1 MKASKIAS
9 IAYYV
14 LLALSVVVF
23 VLFFCVGFGNQES
36 LPSGLYKSPQ
46 FTDLLM
52 YWMYALAA
60 ICGICTLVGAVTAK
74 GGKIDSN
81 MPKWGSVLAK
91 AGLWLFLPVLVI
103 TWFAGPALFDST
115 SPIMTG
121 TGLYE
126 DAFWLQA
133 TDAIIY
139 TIYVL
144 LVVTAVAL
152 VASLTGIFKK

>member
-9 IAYYV
+9 IVYYV

-52 YWMYALAA
+52 WWMYILVA
-60 ICGICTLVGAVTAK
+60 ICGICTVVGAVTAK
-74 GGKIDSN
+74 GGKVDSQ
-81 MPKWGSVLAK
+81 MPAWGDTLAK
-91 AGLWLFLPVLVI
+91 VGLWLFVPVLLV
-103 TWFAGPALFDST
+103 TWFLGSKA
-115 SPIMTG
+115 PIMTG

-139 TIYVL
+139 TVYVL
-144 LVVTAVAL
+144 LVVTVIAL
-152 VASLTGIFKK
+152 VASLSGVFKK

>member
-9 IAYYV
+9 IAYYI
-14 LLALSVVVF
+14 LLAVSAVVL
-23 VLFFCVGFGNQES
+23 VLFFCVGFGNMES
-36 LPSGLYKSPQ
+36 LPSGYYKSPQ
-46 FTDLLM
+46 FTDVLM

-60 ICGICTLVGAVTAK
+60 ICGVCTLVGAVTAK
-74 GGKIDSN
+74 GGKVDSN
-81 MPKWGSVLAK
+81 MPAWGTVLAK
-91 AGLWLFLPVLVI
+91 VGLWLFLPVLVGA
-103 TWFAGPALFDST
+103 WFVGSK

-139 TIYVL
+139 TVYVL
-144 LVVTAVAL
+144 LIVTAVAL
-152 VASLTGIFKK
+152 VASLSGIFKK

>member
-14 LLALSVVVF
+14 LLALSVVVL
-23 VLFFCVGFGNQES
+23 VLFFCVGFGNMES
-36 LPSGLYKSPQ
+36 LPSGYYKSPQ

-81 MPKWGSVLAK
+81 MPKWGVALAK
-91 AGLWLFLPVLVI
+91 VGLWLFLPVLVI
-103 TWFAGPALFDST
+103 MWFVGST

-144 LVVTAVAL
+144 LVVTAIAL
-152 VASLTGIFKK
+152 IASLSGVFKK

>member
-14 LLALSVVVF
+14 LLAVSAVVL
-23 VLFFCVGFGNQES
+23 VLFFCVGFGNMES
-36 LPSGLYKSPQ
+36 LPSGYYKSPQ

-81 MPKWGSVLAK
+81 MPAWGTVLAK
-91 AGLWLFLPVLVI
+91 VGLWLFIPVLAI
-103 TWFAGPALFDST
+103 TWFLGSK

-139 TIYVL
+139 TVYVL
-144 LVVTAVAL
+144 LIVTAVAL
-152 VASLTGIFKK
+152 VASLSGIFKK

>member
-14 LLALSVVVF
+14 LIALSAVVL
-23 VLFFCVGFGNQES
+23 VLFFCVGFGNMES
-36 LPSGLYKSPQ
+36 LPSGYYKSPQ

-52 YWMYALAA
+52 YWMYALVA
-60 ICGICTLVGAVTAK
+60 ICAVCTIAGAIGAK

-81 MPKWGSVLAK
+81 MPKWGKVLAK
-91 AGLWLFLPVLVI
+91 AGLWLFIPVLI
-103 TWFAGPALFDST
+103 ISWFVGSK

-144 LVVTAVAL
+144 LVVTAIAL
-152 VASLTGIFKK
+152 IASLTGIFKK

>member
-9 IAYYV
+9 IVYYV
-14 LLALSVVVF
+14 LLALSAVVL

-46 FTDLLM
+46 YTDLLM
-52 YWMYALAA
+52 YWMYALAV
-60 ICGICTLVGAVTAK
+60 ICGVCTVIGAVGAK
-74 GGKIDSN
+74 GGKVDSN
-81 MPKWGSVLAK
+81 MPTWGIVLAK
-91 AGLWLFLPVLVI
+91 VGLWLFIPVLVVA
-103 TWFAGPALFDST
+103 WFLGSKAPL
-115 SPIMTG
+115 MTG

-139 TIYVL
+139 TVYIL
-144 LVVTAVAL
+144 LGVTAVAL
-152 VASLTGIFKK
+152 IASLTGIFKK

>member
-9 IAYYV
+9 IAYYI
-14 LLALSVVVF
+14 LLAVSAVVL
-23 VLFFCVGFGNQES
+23 VLFFCVGFGNMES
-36 LPSGLYKSPQ
+36 LPSGYYKSPQ
-46 FTDLLM
+46 FTDVLM

-60 ICGICTLVGAVTAK
+60 ICGVCTLVGAVTAK
-74 GGKIDSN
+74 GGKVDSN
-81 MPKWGSVLAK
+81 MPAWGAVLAK
-91 AGLWLFLPVLVI
+91 VGLWLFLPVLVGA
-103 TWFAGPALFDST
+103 WFVGSK

-139 TIYVL
+139 TVYVL
-144 LVVTAVAL
+144 LIVTAVAL
-152 VASLTGIFKK
+152 VASLSGIFKK

>member
-9 IAYYV
+9 IVYYV
-14 LLALSVVVF
+14 LLALSAVVF

-36 LPSGLYKSPQ
+36 LPSGFYKSPQ

-52 YWMYALAA
+52 WWMYILVAV
-60 ICGICTLVGAVTAK
+60 CTVCTIAGAVTAK
-74 GGKIDSN
+74 GGKVDSQ
-81 MPKWGSVLAK
+81 MPVWGDTLAK
-91 AGLWLFLPVLVI
+91 VSLWLFVPVLVI
-103 TWFAGPALFDST
+103 TWFLGSKA
-115 SPIMTG
+115 PIMTG

-139 TIYVL
+139 TVYVL

-152 VASLTGIFKK
+152 IASLSGIFKK

>member
-9 IAYYV
+9 IAYYI
-14 LLALSVVVF
+14 LLAVSAVVL
-23 VLFFCVGFGNQES
+23 VLFFCVGFGNMES
-36 LPSGLYKSPQ
+36 LPSGYYKSPQ

-81 MPKWGSVLAK
+81 MPAWGTVLAK
-91 AGLWLFLPVLVI
+91 VGLWLFIPVLAI
-103 TWFAGPALFDST
+103 TWFLGSK

-139 TIYVL
+139 TVYVL
-144 LVVTAVAL
+144 LIVTAVAL
-152 VASLTGIFKK
+152 VASLSGIFKK

>member
-9 IAYYV
+9 IVYYV
-14 LLALSVVVF
+14 LLILSVVVF

-52 YWMYALAA
+52 YWMYALVA
-60 ICGICTLVGAVTAK
+60 ICGVCTVVGAVGAK
-74 GGKIDSN
+74 GGKVDSN
-81 MPKWGSVLAK
+81 MPTWGKVLAK
-91 AGLWLFLPVLVI
+91 VGLWLFIPVLVVA
-103 TWFAGPALFDST
+103 WFIGDA
-115 SPIMTG
+115 SPLMTG

-126 DAFWLQA
+126 DAFWLQL

-139 TIYVL
+139 TVYAL
-144 LVVTAVAL
+144 LGVTAVAL
-152 VASLTGIFKK
+152 IASLTGIFKK

>member
-9 IAYYV
+9 IAYFV
-14 LLALSVVVF
+14 LLALSVVVL
-23 VLFFCVGFGNQES
+23 VLFFCVGFGNMES
-36 LPSGLYKSPQ
+36 LPSGYYKSPQ

-60 ICGICTLVGAVTAK
+60 ICGVCTLVGAVTAK

-81 MPKWGSVLAK
+81 MPKWGVALAK
-91 AGLWLFLPVLVI
+91 VGLWLFLPGLGV
-103 TWFAGPALFDST
+103 TWFVGST
-115 SPIMTG
+115 APIMTG

-144 LVVTAVAL
+144 LIVTAIAL
-152 VASLTGIFKK
+152 VASLSGIFKK

>member
-9 IAYYV
+9 IVYYV
-14 LLALSVVVF
+14 LLALSAVVF

-36 LPSGLYKSPQ
+36 LPSGFYKSPQ

-52 YWMYALAA
+52 WWMYILVA
-60 ICGICTLVGAVTAK
+60 ICAVCTVVGAVTAK
-74 GGKIDSN
+74 GGKVDSQ
-81 MPKWGSVLAK
+81 MPAWGDVLAK
-91 AGLWLFLPVLVI
+91 VGLWLFVPVLVI
-103 TWFAGPALFDST
+103 TWFLGSKA
-115 SPIMTG
+115 PIMTG

-139 TIYVL
+139 TVYVL

-152 VASLTGIFKK
+152 IASLSGIFKK

>member
-46 FTDLLM
+46 FTDVLM

-60 ICGICTLVGAVTAK
+60 ICGICTLLGAVTSK

-81 MPKWGSVLAK
+81 MPKWGSFLAK
-91 AGLWLFLPVLVI
+91 AGLWMFLPVLVI
-103 TWFAGPALFDST
+103 SWFVGARFLGSAEPLV
-115 SPIMTG
+115 TG

-144 LVVTAVAL
+144 LGVTAVVLIAGL
-152 VASLTGIFKK
+152 SGILKK

>member
-9 IAYYV
+9 IVYYV
-14 LLALSVVVF
+14 LLALSAVVF

-36 LPSGLYKSPQ
+36 LPSGFYKSPQ

-52 YWMYALAA
+52 WWMYILVA
-60 ICGICTLVGAVTAK
+60 ICAVCTVVGAVTEK
-74 GGKIDSN
+74 GGKVDSQ
-81 MPKWGSVLAK
+81 MPAWGNVLAK
-91 AGLWLFLPVLVI
+91 VGLWLFLPVLVI
-103 TWFAGPALFDST
+103 TWFLGSKA
-115 SPIMTG
+115 PIMTG

-139 TIYVL
+139 TVYVL

-152 VASLTGIFKK
+152 IASLSGIFKK

>member
-9 IAYYV
+9 IVYYV
-14 LLALSVVVF
+14 LLALSAVVF

-36 LPSGLYKSPQ
+36 LPSGFYKSPQ

-52 YWMYALAA
+52 WWMYILVA
-60 ICGICTLVGAVTAK
+60 ICAVCTVVGAVTAK
-74 GGKIDSN
+74 GGKVDSQ
-81 MPKWGSVLAK
+81 MPTWGNVLAK
-91 AGLWLFLPVLVI
+91 VGLWLFLPVLVI
-103 TWFAGPALFDST
+103 TWFLGSKAPL
-115 SPIMTG
+115 MTG

-139 TIYVL
+139 TVYVL

-152 VASLTGIFKK
+152 IASLSGIFKK

>member
-9 IAYYV
+9 IVYYV
-14 LLALSVVVF
+14 LLALSAVVF

-36 LPSGLYKSPQ
+36 LPSGFYKSPQ

-52 YWMYALAA
+52 WWMYILVA
-60 ICGICTLVGAVTAK
+60 ICAVCTVVGAVTAK
-74 GGKIDSN
+74 GGKVDSQ
-81 MPKWGSVLAK
+81 MPAWGNVLAK
-91 AGLWLFLPVLVI
+91 VGLWLFLPVLVV
-103 TWFAGPALFDST
+103 TWFLGSKA
-115 SPIMTG
+115 PIMTG

-139 TIYVL
+139 TVYVL

-152 VASLTGIFKK
+152 IASLSGIFKK

>member
-14 LLALSVVVF
+14 LLALSVVVL
-23 VLFFCVGFGNQES
+23 VLFFCVGFGNMES
-36 LPSGLYKSPQ
+36 LPSGYYKSPQ

-60 ICGICTLVGAVTAK
+60 ICGVCTLVGAVTAK

-81 MPKWGSVLAK
+81 MPKWGVALAK
-91 AGLWLFLPVLVI
+91 VGLWLFLPVLVI
-103 TWFAGPALFDST
+103 TWFVGST
-115 SPIMTG
+115 APIMTG

-144 LVVTAVAL
+144 LIVTAIAL
-152 VASLTGIFKK
+152 VASLSGIFKK

>member
-9 IAYYV
+9 IVYYV
-14 LLALSVVVF
+14 LLALSAVVF

-36 LPSGLYKSPQ
+36 LPSGFYKSPQ

-52 YWMYALAA
+52 WWMYILVA
-60 ICGICTLVGAVTAK
+60 ICGVCTVVGAVTAK
-74 GGKIDSN
+74 GGKVDSQ
-81 MPKWGSVLAK
+81 MPTWGDVLAK
-91 AGLWLFLPVLVI
+91 VGLWLFVPVLVI
-103 TWFAGPALFDST
+103 TWFLGSKA
-115 SPIMTG
+115 PIMTG

-139 TIYVL
+139 TVYVL

-152 VASLTGIFKK
+152 IASLSGMFKK

>member
-9 IAYYV
+9 IVYYV

-36 LPSGLYKSPQ
+36 LPSGFYKSPQ
-46 FTDLLM
+46 FTNLLM
-52 YWMYALAA
+52 WWMYILVA
-60 ICGICTLVGAVTAK
+60 ICGICTVVGAVTAK
-74 GGKIDSN
+74 GGKVDSQ
-81 MPKWGSVLAK
+81 MPAWGDTLAK
-91 AGLWLFLPVLVI
+91 VGLWLFVPVLLI
-103 TWFAGPALFDST
+103 TWFLGSKA
-115 SPIMTG
+115 PIMTG

-139 TIYVL
+139 TVYVL
-144 LVVTAVAL
+144 LVVTVIAL
-152 VASLTGIFKK
+152 VASLSGVFKK

>member
-14 LLALSVVVF
+14 LLALSAVVF

-36 LPSGLYKSPQ
+36 LPSGFYKSPQ

-52 YWMYALAA
+52 WWMYILVA
-60 ICGICTLVGAVTAK
+60 ICAVCTVVGAVTAK
-74 GGKIDSN
+74 GGKVDSQ
-81 MPKWGSVLAK
+81 MPTWGNVLAK
-91 AGLWLFLPVLVI
+91 VGLWLFLPVLVI
-103 TWFAGPALFDST
+103 TWFLGSKA
-115 SPIMTG
+115 PIMTG

-139 TIYVL
+139 TVYVL
-144 LVVTAVAL
+144 LVVTAVTL
-152 VASLTGIFKK
+152 IASLTGIFKK

>member
-9 IAYYV
+9 IAYYI
-14 LLALSVVVF
+14 LLAVSAVVL
-23 VLFFCVGFGNQES
+23 VLFFCVGFDNMES
-36 LPSGLYKSPQ
+36 LPSGYYKSPQ
-46 FTDLLM
+46 FTDVLM

-74 GGKIDSN
+74 GGKVDSN
-81 MPKWGSVLAK
+81 MPAWGTVLAK
-91 AGLWLFLPVLVI
+91 VGLWLFLPVLVV
-103 TWFAGPALFDST
+103 TWFLGSK

-139 TIYVL
+139 TVYVL
-144 LVVTAVAL
+144 LIVTAVAL
-152 VASLTGIFKK
+152 VASLSGIFKK

>member
-9 IAYYV
+9 IAYYI
-14 LLALSVVVF
+14 LLAVSAVVL
-23 VLFFCVGFGNQES
+23 VLFFCVGFGNMES
-36 LPSGLYKSPQ
+36 LPSGYYKSPQ
-46 FTDLLM
+46 FTDVLM

-74 GGKIDSN
+74 GGKVDSN
-81 MPKWGSVLAK
+81 MPAWGTVLAK
-91 AGLWLFLPVLVI
+91 VGLWLFLPVLVGA
-103 TWFAGPALFDST
+103 WFVGSK

-139 TIYVL
+139 TVYVL
-144 LVVTAVAL
+144 LIVTAVAL
-152 VASLTGIFKK
+152 VASLSGIFKK

>member
-9 IAYYV
+9 IAYYI
-14 LLALSVVVF
+14 LLAVSAVVL
-23 VLFFCVGFGNQES
+23 VLFFCVGFGNMES
-36 LPSGLYKSPQ
+36 LPSGYYKSPQ
-46 FTDLLM
+46 FTDVLM

-74 GGKIDSN
+74 GGKVDSN
-81 MPKWGSVLAK
+81 MPAWGAVLAK
-91 AGLWLFLPVLVI
+91 VGLWLFLPVLVGA
-103 TWFAGPALFDST
+103 WFVGSK

-139 TIYVL
+139 TVYVL
-144 LVVTAVAL
+144 LIVTAVAL
-152 VASLTGIFKK
+152 VASLSGIFKK

>member
-9 IAYYV
+9 IVYYA
-14 LLALSVVVF
+14 LLAISVVVL
-23 VLFFCVGFGNQES
+23 VLFFCVGFGNMES
-36 LPSGLYKSPQ
+36 LPSGYYKSPQ

-52 YWMYALAA
+52 YWMYALAV
-60 ICGICTLVGAVTAK
+60 ICGACTVYGAVTAK
-74 GGKIDSN
+74 GGQVDSN
-81 MPKWGSVLAK
+81 MPKWGKTLATVS
-91 AGLWLFLPVLVI
+91 LWLFVPVMIV
-103 TWFAGPALFDST
+103 TWFLGSKA
-115 SPIMTG
+115 PIMTG

-139 TIYVL
+139 TVYVL

-152 VASLTGIFKK
+152 VASLSGIFKK